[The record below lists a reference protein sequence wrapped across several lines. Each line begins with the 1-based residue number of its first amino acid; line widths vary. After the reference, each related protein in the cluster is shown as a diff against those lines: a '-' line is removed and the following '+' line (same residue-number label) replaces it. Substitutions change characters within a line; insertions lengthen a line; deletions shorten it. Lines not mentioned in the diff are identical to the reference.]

1 MRKEG
6 CKLSNL
12 ILFDGECNFCDNTV
26 QFILKR
32 DRHKHLKFASI
43 QSKIGQEL
51 FMKYGIPKTI
61 ESVILI
67 EGNRFFTKSTA
78 VLRISKNLDGLW
90 KMFYFFII
98 VPAPIRDIAYN
109 FVAKRRHLLGKK
121 DACIIPKKEDLDRF
135 LS

>member
-1 MRKEG
+1 
-6 CKLSNL
+6 
-12 ILFDGECNFCDNTV
+12 
-26 QFILKR
+26 
-32 DRHKHLKFASI
+32 
-43 QSKIGQEL
+43 
-51 FMKYGIPKTI
+51 MKYGIPKTI

-109 FVAKRRHLLGKK
+109 FVAMRRHLLGKK